1 MQPKKKKKKKSKSTF
16 YVLSCC
22 TSTCLKCSLSRIKKK
37 KEQRDAENAGNTVR
51 AIPPGNWKP
60 NSLRART
67 VTRLSVT
74 IYFMQSY
81 NPAVTPKL

>member
-1 MQPKKKKKKKSKSTF
+1 MQQKKKKKQID
-16 YVLSCC
+16 LLRAE
-22 TSTCLKCSLSRIKKK
+22 STCLKCSLSRIKKK